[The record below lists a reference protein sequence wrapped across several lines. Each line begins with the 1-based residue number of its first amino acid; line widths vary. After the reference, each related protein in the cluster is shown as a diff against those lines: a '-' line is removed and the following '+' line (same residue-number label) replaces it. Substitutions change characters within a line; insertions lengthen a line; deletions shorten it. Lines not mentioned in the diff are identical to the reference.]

1 MIYGNPLIFG
11 GSGGGGPTAS
21 DAILTV
27 TAPAGSTV
35 TATKGGTSLTPTMW
49 TAAADATQECALF
62 VITATQFDATTPWTV
77 TISDGTNTAS
87 DTILIGSNKQY
98 GISLDY
104 NLWLVKNGK
113 LLAAFTPSADATIT
127 QEAEF
132 VLFLTTANK
141 YARISTGQIDITDY
155 SALKL
160 VLCEDANERVGYSYY
175 ATSNTYP
182 YPALGYGSQ
191 LPSSDTALN
200 FANFIRL
207 NSATGDIFKH
217 SFTVNLTSASGL
229 VYITLALSGSTGTQ
243 GFANIYDFY
252 LER

>member
-1 MIYGNPLIFG
+1 MIFVVGRSG
-11 GSGGGGPTAS
+11 GGGGGPTAA

-35 TATKGGTSLTPTMW
+35 TAAKGSASLTPTLW

-62 VITATQFDATTPWTV
+62 VIPAAQFDSSTPWTV
-77 TISDGTNTAS
+77 TATDGTKT
-87 DTILIGSNKQY
+87 DTETVVIDSNKQY
-98 GISLDY
+98 DLTLDY

-113 LLAAFTPSADATIT
+113 LLAAFTPSAEMTIT
-127 QEAEF
+127 QEADF
-132 VLFLTTANK
+132 VLLLTTANK
-141 YARISTGQIDITDY
+141 YARISTGQINITDY

-175 ATSNTYP
+175 APSNP

-229 VYITLALSGSTGTQ
+229 VYITLALSGSTGTR
-243 GFANIYDFY
+243 GFANIENFY
-252 LER
+252 LERSQ

>member
-1 MIYGNPLIFG
+1 MILVV
-11 GSGGGGPTAS
+11 GSKSGGGGGPTAA

-27 TAPAGSTV
+27 TTTAGSTV
-35 TATKGGTSLTPTMW
+35 TATKGSTSLTPTLW

-62 VITATQFDATTPWTV
+62 VISAAQFDSSTPWTV

-87 DTILIGSNKQY
+87 DTILIDSNKQY

-113 LLAAFTPSADATIT
+113 LLAAFTPSAEATIT

-132 VLFLTTANK
+132 VLFSTTVNK

-175 ATSNTYP
+175 APSYP